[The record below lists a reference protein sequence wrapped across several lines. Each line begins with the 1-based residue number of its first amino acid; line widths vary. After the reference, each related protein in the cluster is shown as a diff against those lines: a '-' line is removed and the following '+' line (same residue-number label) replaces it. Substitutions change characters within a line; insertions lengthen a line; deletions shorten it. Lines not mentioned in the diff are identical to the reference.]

1 MIVGSYAG
9 PLAANY
15 FLGNT
20 LETASRIVTGTLR
33 NFQNYTF
40 SVNGDTSTKD
50 PIIDV
55 TGTTAVT
62 IEPAEGDTRSLITV
76 VPTAELAGTYT
87 LISAAAGFTDLQGAP
102 VEAGTYTEE
111 LFNYDEEVRTIES
124 LSRVETF
131 RIKPE
136 SVDLKIVDS
145 SDPDSSVQE
154 LVITFESGSSIEVTE
169 SANDET
175 NALMQSSASTFG
187 TLWEASDLLV
197 DTALRA
203 PKPVDGLFAAA
214 RSGKYGFDRHPRM
227 DSTNTT
233 GLLGYAMTFGKT
245 QTGVFLEMGHAD
257 YETDSPTS
265 TGRVTGDGDHNY
277 AGAGVFV
284 SQELIPDLHAT
295 AYVKGGALRNAFD
308 VTIAGKKLDL
318 NRTSAYWGAHL
329 GVHYDWALSQSFDAW
344 AYASYFYDG
353 REKETYKKAGT
364 TGVAGSTFTYD
375 ALESHRVQLTYA
387 HSQSLKPYV
396 GLALEQVLKAE
407 GQGSADDGTSR
418 VKLNTTDMDGTTGIL
433 SAGWKYVNDAGTFA
447 FSAGVNG
454 YAGLKNGVNA
464 MVQGQW
470 AF

>member
-40 SVNGDTSTKD
+40 SVSGDTSTKD

-55 TGTTAVT
+55 TGTTVVT

-175 NALMQSSASTFG
+175 NALMQSSASTYG

-245 QTGVFLEMGHAD
+245 QTGVFLEMGHA
-257 YETDSPTS
+257 
-265 TGRVTGDGDHNY
+265 
-277 AGAGVFV
+277 
-284 SQELIPDLHAT
+284 
-295 AYVKGGALRNAFD
+295 ALRNAFD

-329 GVHYDWALSQSFDAW
+329 GVHYDWALSQSFDAR

-364 TGVAGSTFTYD
+364 TDVAGSTFTYV

-407 GQGSADDGTSR
+407 GKGSADDGTSR
-418 VKLNTTDMDGTTGIL
+418 VKLNTTDMEGTTGIL

-454 YAGLKNGVNA
+454 YAGLKERRQRHGPGAVGVLMLGGMNA
-464 MVQGQW
+464 SQTRP
-470 AF
+470 

>member
-40 SVNGDTSTKD
+40 SVSGDTSTKD

-102 VEAGTYTEE
+102 VEADTYTEE

-154 LVITFESGSSIEVTE
+154 LVMTFESGSSIEVTE

-175 NALMQSSASTFG
+175 NALMQSSASTYG
-187 TLWEASDLLV
+187 TLWETSDLLV

-233 GLLGYAMTFGKT
+233 GLLG
-245 QTGVFLEMGHAD
+245 
-257 YETDSPTS
+257 
-265 TGRVTGDGDHNY
+265 
-277 AGAGVFV
+277 
-284 SQELIPDLHAT
+284 
-295 AYVKGGALRNAFD
+295 
-308 VTIAGKKLDL
+308 
-318 NRTSAYWGAHL
+318 
-329 GVHYDWALSQSFDAW
+329 
-344 AYASYFYDG
+344 
-353 REKETYKKAGT
+353 
-364 TGVAGSTFTYD
+364 
-375 ALESHRVQLTYA
+375 
-387 HSQSLKPYV
+387 
-396 GLALEQVLKAE
+396 
-407 GQGSADDGTSR
+407 
-418 VKLNTTDMDGTTGIL
+418 
-433 SAGWKYVNDAGTFA
+433 
-447 FSAGVNG
+447 
-454 YAGLKNGVNA
+454 
-464 MVQGQW
+464 
-470 AF
+470 